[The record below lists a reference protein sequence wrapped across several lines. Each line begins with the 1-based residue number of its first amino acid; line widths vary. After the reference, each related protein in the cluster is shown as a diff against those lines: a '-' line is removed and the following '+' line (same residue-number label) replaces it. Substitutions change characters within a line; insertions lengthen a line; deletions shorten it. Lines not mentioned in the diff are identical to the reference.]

1 MSLLNDMLRD
11 LHQRQALPAG
21 VPSGVTAGV
30 NPLQER
36 DGMQLPRLSRRWLAV
51 PLLAAAAAAAGY
63 GAAPHLVGK
72 PRIAAEAAQAA
83 VSQAP
88 VAPVAESSSSA
99 GRPGQ
104 RLAAAPLSLRM
115 GASLA
120 TAAAPGEPLP
130 APSAATDLRSGVP
143 ARAHIVAA
151 RVRQSAQDITF
162 VLELDRAVEFRVF
175 ALDTPPRLVLD
186 VMRASGSI
194 PTGGM
199 IAGTGPVEKVRAVSR
214 GDDARLVLDLS
225 EPLSIRRSALEHNG
239 TGGHR
244 LVLELTSGEPPRAAP
259 ANGAATD
266 ADAAVAAPEAL
277 SRAKPAPSAKRV
289 AGNMAK
295 KAVKLDHHEVAEL
308 QYRKATQLLG
318 AGRGAGGEAR
328 LRSALAADPSH
339 RRARELL
346 GSQLLAR
353 RRFDEAEQVLREGL
367 ALRPTDLRLHSL
379 SARLLVER
387 GEPKQAIELL
397 QRLQPPLADAPD
409 YHAFQAALL
418 QKTGRYHEAAR
429 VYRSLVQ
436 LRPGAG
442 VWWMGLA
449 MALEADGKS
458 SAALEA
464 YGRAADGAD
473 MSGALVRF
481 VKRRMRHLR
490 EQLS

>member
-36 DGMQLPRLSRRWLAV
+36 DGMQLPRLSGRWLAV

-72 PRIAAEAAQAA
+72 PRIAAEAAPAT

-214 GDDARLVLDLS
+214 GDDARLVLDLRK
-225 EPLSIRRSALEHNG
+225 PLSIRRSALEHNG
-239 TGGHR
+239 ASGHR
-244 LVLELTSGEPPRAAP
+244 LVLELASGEPPRAVP
-259 ANGAATD
+259 ANGAATE
-266 ADAAVAAPEAL
+266 AAVAAPEAP

-295 KAVKLDHHEVAEL
+295 KAVKLDRHEVAES
-308 QYRKATQLLG
+308 QYRKAAQLLG

-353 RRFDEAEQVLREGL
+353 RRFDEAEQVLRDGL

-379 SARLLVER
+379 YARLLVER
-387 GEPKQAIELL
+387 GEPEQAIELL
-397 QRLQPPLADAPD
+397 QRLQPPPADAPD